1 MSSGYNKTTIIACD
15 RSQSEEALNNNNVNP
30 AQWTNQIGTGLHL
43 KVGDQVSVQSTFVS
57 ELGAQAG
64 QIEIKGESVG
74 STETTI
80 TNLTDIWRDET
91 LPEKYGLI
99 NASNKT
105 VSIDVRDDKLDLVT
119 TPYKCANGENYVFL
133 PRRWVYNGATRYQN
147 VFDMREDSS
156 TAGIGKTPSTDQ
168 GATRAPQ
175 RPLAQCP
182 ADLRVVIQPYVAAGA
197 TPETKLAHKND
208 GSKYSIFMR
217 TQTFFETPSDYLD
230 PAVITAQAISGSP
243 IITAHHGSVTT
254 EIIPEMVLAAQTPLS
269 AFSATASVLSVDG
282 LKITM
287 SQNASV
293 TTTTHNLFTFKFPAA
308 LADFF
313 LPPTTKNSSNS
324 ASVCE
329 SFRDPAVFGDYIQI
343 RNLMTM
349 NAKPGYNSP
358 TDVSVQLTKE
368 INKTTL
374 DVPLTFTFNNTAES
388 EEEEVTIMRRT
399 ESPGYKYYHC
409 ATASAFSKAY
419 FDDWFKTDGSWGKDL
434 AYRYLAQYQCIG
446 IKRPLVYQTGV
457 EMMNTPA
464 VVNEG
469 FRIGGEDG
477 LDFQIST
484 DKVLMT
490 HLVWNEPNLLMIKKF
505 FDSQGKSPDLF
516 DDYLQNN
523 LPVKVEDSRF
533 IHMNLF
539 DEKNDKTA
547 SLNPSDFGTNVRND
561 KLPEL
566 GYDLYNA
573 AESASQTSFPL
584 FVDYNSNTETLKG
597 DDVGWTPFGSS
608 VGSAGTMITDFT
620 DLAYGF
626 GRKVQRRSPVAGG
639 STKYYIGFQFTR
651 TGNKIPG
658 HFFHAN
664 ASDGNEFQLGT
675 GDGRFSGY
683 DRHFSSYGN
692 SMMLLT
698 NGNFNTAGANFEN
711 FSFKKYQFAQQLGE
725 KQHDLDLFEAGLYL
739 GADGPVMNFD
749 EVQSRFAITDLH
761 TAETVGNRYDA
772 GAKRTAG
779 ILPDN
784 PNAKDP
790 CYKLNKTMLGNT
802 YTPEMSPYTAEFNSC
817 GIGSASKI
825 EATYVASN
833 PNIEPYSVMD
843 AHSGL
848 FIEEWLVPEI
858 KWNNSLAGIMGF
870 RYDQFVDTNDSAGS
884 TLTTSALVNEA
895 DIIGYPHNIYSSPTF
910 GILPAIGKTATF
922 GSAHVGR
929 FITPPIVISPAESTK
944 ITAERL
950 PSKTLRPYYTIR
962 SDILLENNFLGG
974 NRSGITLPI
983 VSVTNKANPYGDF
996 LNGIGGDI
1004 IFTNTIDRV
1013 VTNIRCSIHEPNG
1026 ELARVDDNS
1035 AVIFKI
1041 DQQQNAQL
1049 DLVSQLLESKQKA
1062 DKEAAA
1068 QIEANYPGEPV

>member
-15 RSQSEEALNNNNVNP
+15 RSQSEEALNNNNENP

-43 KVGDQVSVQSTFVS
+43 RVGDEVSVQSTFVS

-80 TNLTDIWRDET
+80 TDLTNIWRDET
-91 LPEKYGLI
+91 IPEKYGLI

-105 VSIDVRDDKLDLVT
+105 VKIDVRDDKLDLVT

-133 PRRWVYNGATRYQN
+133 PRRWVYNGTARNQGI
-147 VFDMREDSS
+147 FDMREDQ
-156 TAGIGKTPSTDQ
+156 TPGIGKAPGTDQ
-168 GATRAPQ
+168 GATRNPQ
-175 RPLAQCP
+175 RPLAQCA
-182 ADLRVVIQPYVAAGA
+182 ADLRTVVQPYIKLASA

-208 GSKYSIFMR
+208 GSKYSIFIR
-217 TQTFFETPSDYLD
+217 TQTFFEIPSDYLD
-230 PAVITAQAISGSP
+230 PAVINAQSILGSP
-243 IITAHHGSVTT
+243 ILTATHGSVTT
-254 EIIPEMVLAAQTPLS
+254 EIIPQMVLSAQTPL
-269 AFSATASVLSVDG
+269 AGFAATASVLSVDG

-287 SQNASV
+287 SENATA
-293 TTTTHNLFTFKFPAA
+293 TTTTHNLFTFKFPTA
-308 LADFF
+308 LGDFF
-313 LPPTTKNSSNS
+313 LPPTTVNSSNS

-329 SFRDPAVFGDYIQI
+329 SLRDPAVFGDYIQV

-358 TDVSVQLTKE
+358 TDVAVQLTKE
-368 INKTTL
+368 INKATL
-374 DVPLTFTFNNTAES
+374 DVPLTFSLDDTAGTAS
-388 EEEEVTIMRRT
+388 EDLTIMRRT
-399 ESPGYKYYHC
+399 ESAAYKYYHC
-409 ATASAFSKAY
+409 ATAAAFSKAY
-419 FDDWFKTDGSWGKDL
+419 YDDWFKTDGSWGKDL
-434 AYRYLAQYQCIG
+434 AYQYLGQYQCIG

-490 HLVWNEPNLLMIKKF
+490 QLLWNEPNLLMIKKF
-505 FDSQGKSPDLF
+505 FDAQQKSPELF
-516 DDYLQNN
+516 DDYIQSG
-523 LPVKVEDSRF
+523 LPVDVEDARF
-533 IHMNLF
+533 IHMNLY
-539 DEKNDKTA
+539 DEQNDKDA
-547 SLNPSDFGTNVRND
+547 LLNPSDFGTNVRSER
-561 KLPEL
+561 LPEL

-573 AESASQTSFPL
+573 VESASQTSFPL
-584 FVDYNSNTETLKG
+584 FVDYNIDTETLSG
-597 DDVGWTPFGSS
+597 DDVGWTPFGSA
-608 VGSAGTMITDFT
+608 VGSAGTMSTDFT

-639 STKYYIGFQFTR
+639 STRYYIGFQFTR

-658 HFFHAN
+658 HLFHAN
-664 ASDGNEFQLGT
+664 ASDGGAFQLGT
-675 GDGRFSGY
+675 GHGRFSGY

-698 NGNFNTAGANFEN
+698 NGNFNTNGANFEN
-711 FSFKKYQFAQQLGE
+711 FSFKKYTYAQKFGQ
-725 KQHDLDLFEAGLYL
+725 KSHDLDLYEAGLYL

-749 EVQSRFAITDLH
+749 EVQSRFAMTDLH

-779 ILPDN
+779 LIPDN
-784 PNAKDP
+784 PNAKDK
-790 CYKLNKTMLGNT
+790 CYKLNKAMLGNT

-817 GIGSASKI
+817 GIGSASAI
-825 EATYVASN
+825 PATYVASN
-833 PNIEPYSVMD
+833 PNIVPYSVMD

-848 FIEEWLVPEI
+848 FIEEWLVPER

-884 TLTTSALVNEA
+884 TLTTSAIVNEA
-895 DIIGYPHNIYSSPTF
+895 DLIGYPHNIYSSPTF
-910 GILPAIGKTATF
+910 GILPAIGKSGTF
-922 GSAHVGR
+922 GASQDAR
-929 FITPPIVISPAESTK
+929 FITPPIVISPAESTT

-962 SDILLENNFLGG
+962 SDILLENNYLGG

-983 VSVTNKANPYGDF
+983 VSITNKANPYGDF

-1004 IFTNTIDRV
+1004 VFTNTIDRV

-1049 DLVSQLLESKQKA
+1049 DLVTQLLESKKKA
-1062 DKEAAA
+1062 DQAVAA
-1068 QIEANYPGEPV
+1068 QIESNYDGEPV